1 VRKQLFNQCKQLHLL
16 TADAVLD
23 DSNSSYSEQRH
34 ESILKCLLRG
44 FATNTAR
51 LTSDGSYKTL
61 VGNQTVTIHPASVL
75 FGRKIEAI
83 VFTEYV
89 FTNKSYGRN
98 VSAVR
103 LRWIEESLG
112 ITSE

>member
-1 VRKQLFNQCKQLHLL
+1 
-16 TADAVLD
+16 
-23 DSNSSYSEQRH
+23 
-34 ESILKCLLRG
+34 
-44 FATNTAR
+44 
-51 LTSDGSYKTL
+51 
-61 VGNQTVTIHPASVL
+61 VTIHPASVL